1 MERTSTVVANRALSA
16 LVAAPLEPTKT
27 LKDVV
32 DENEVGKKNVRTAGT
47 TENDGNMNYS
57 KCYNFGNWRSGLF

>member
-16 LVAAPLEPTKT
+16 LVAAPVKT
-27 LKDVV
+27 LEDIV
-32 DENEVGKKNVRTAGT
+32 DENEVGTKNVRTAGT

-57 KCYNFGNWRSGLF
+57 KIHNFGNWRSGLF